1 MLKLII
7 VFFIFLYS
15 ADSSDER
22 NFNTRWHRPED
33 YCESFITSMNKDDFQ
48 IVDVKLEDYNKL
60 YIYLADYKLVNR
72 YLRNQLDDA
81 IIAITEYP

>member
-15 ADSSDER
+15 ADSSEER
-22 NFNTRWHRPED
+22 NFNTRWQRPED
-33 YCESFITSMNKDDFQ
+33 YCESFIASMNKEDFQ